1 VLILARHG
9 QSKGNAA
16 GVLLGRADSPLTDL
30 GQTQAASIGLLL
42 ATDAERRGRVP
53 ARIISSPLNRARQ
66 TADSIFR
73 AIEGASGTA
82 PAVEVDDRWIELD
95 YGELDESTLSAVP
108 QGVWSSWRAD
118 RDWRPPGG
126 ETLVEVAE
134 RVRQACLDVAPA
146 ALAGDVVVVSHVTPI
161 KAAVAWALGSGIET
175 SWRMSLSVASITR
188 LTMAPSSAVL
198 ASFNET
204 SHLSRS

>member
-1 VLILARHG
+1 VLIMARHG
-9 QSKGNAA
+9 QSEGNAA
-16 GVLLGRADSPLTDL
+16 GLLLGRADSRLTEL
-30 GQTQAASIGLLL
+30 GERQAAAIGAHL
-42 ATDAERRGRVP
+42 AADAGRAGRLP
-53 ARIISSPLNRARQ
+53 TRIISSPLSRARD
-66 TADSIFR
+66 TAESIFR
-73 AIEGASGTA
+73 ALETDVGGA
-82 PAVEVDDRWIELD
+82 PPVEVDDRWIEID

-108 QGVWSSWRAD
+108 AGAWSAWRAD

-134 RVRQACLDVAPA
+134 RVRRACLEIAPA

-161 KAAVAWALGSGIET
+161 KAAVAWALGTGIEA

-204 SHLSRS
+204 SHLAT

>member
-1 VLILARHG
+1 MRHG

-16 GVLLGRADSPLTDL
+16 GLLLGRADSPLTEL
-30 GQTQAASIGLLL
+30 GESQAASIGAHL
-42 ATDAERRGRVP
+42 AADAKRIGKVP
-53 ARIISSPLNRARQ
+53 PRIISSPLSRARD
-66 TADSIFR
+66 TAESISRALASDS
-73 AIEGASGTA
+73 GGG
-82 PAVEVDDRWIELD
+82 PPVEVDDRWIELD

-108 QGVWSSWRAD
+108 PGVWSAWRAD

-134 RVRQACLDVAPA
+134 RVRRACLDIAPA

-161 KAAVAWALGSGIET
+161 KAAVAWVLGSGIET

-188 LTMAPSSAVL
+188 VTMAPSSAVL
-198 ASFNET
+198 ASFNDT
-204 SHLSRS
+204 SHLAGP